1 MVFFAYVVLIGVAIF
16 GITTLVQSD
25 VRNAV
30 HVVDAAAD
38 LAIIGS
44 ATSVSIMP
52 TGERS
57 AQSERRLEPVQV
69 ESDAF
74 PHARPAP
81 MALER
86 MNAEEF
92 AELKKEAVE
101 RIVTDDATPWHDGD
115 QQTFKTVCVRLC
127 DGAYFPIS
135 FATTRGHFAKD
146 EAQCISRCGSPARL
160 FVFPNPGGNPEM
172 MRDRSG
178 RSYLALPTAFQFR
191 QGPVAGCSCKAE
203 PWEAASR
210 DRHRMLAM
218 EADVAVGKQVDTVE
232 LAALR
237 ESLAHAN
244 TEAPVGAT
252 LVEPIVIPEST
263 ATIRSER
270 EPEAAKTTPSKME
283 YAALEAE
290 GLAPSQ
296 SSVIARSGASGGVA
310 RITPPMIAPP
320 QVETDIGQVDAGIN
334 ERASGGARTETRT
347 SVDAKTRR
355 VKTVNRKNPKRRA
368 SRQVVAEEAMIWGF
382 GPGAYNNH
390 QRGTTA
396 YDTFARNF
404 Y

>member
-1 MVFFAYVVLIGVAIF
+1 
-16 GITTLVQSD
+16 
-25 VRNAV
+25 
-30 HVVDAAAD
+30 
-38 LAIIGS
+38 
-44 ATSVSIMP
+44 
-52 TGERS
+52 
-57 AQSERRLEPVQV
+57 
-69 ESDAF
+69 
-74 PHARPAP
+74 
-81 MALER
+81 
-86 MNAEEF
+86 
-92 AELKKEAVE
+92 
-101 RIVTDDATPWHDGD
+101 
-115 QQTFKTVCVRLC
+115 
-127 DGAYFPIS
+127 
-135 FATTRGHFAKD
+135 
-146 EAQCISRCGSPARL
+146 
-160 FVFPNPGGNPEM
+160 M

-244 TEAPVGAT
+244 SEAPVGAT
-252 LVEPIVIPEST
+252 LVEPIVIPGST

-270 EPEAAKTTPSKME
+270 EPKAAKTTSSKME

-310 RITPPMIAPP
+310 RITPAPL

-334 ERASGGARTETRT
+334 ERTSSGARTETRT

-355 VKTVNRKNPKRRA
+355 VKTVNRKNSKRRA
-368 SRQVVAEEAMIWGF
+368 SRRIVAEEAMIWGF
-382 GPGAYNNH
+382 GPGAYNNRP
-390 QRGTTA
+390 RGTTA